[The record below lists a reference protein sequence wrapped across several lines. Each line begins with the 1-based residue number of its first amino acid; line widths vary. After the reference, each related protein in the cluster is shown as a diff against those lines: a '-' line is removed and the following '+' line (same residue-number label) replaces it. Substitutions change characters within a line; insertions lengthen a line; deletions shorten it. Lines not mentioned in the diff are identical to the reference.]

1 MEGILIQPEQD
12 DDASNVSNDAKSSD
26 KSLYHALYQNAG
38 DGHGQGHNLGLFH
51 VSCVP
56 QKLIDKLTG
65 RHL

>member
-12 DDASNVSNDAKSSD
+12 DDASYVSNDAKSSD

-38 DGHGQGHNLGLFH
+38 DGHDLGLFH
-51 VSCVP
+51 MSCVP